1 MNLIDRCFTG
11 KDILIIGPVFPQKLG
26 DVQLVGTPGH
36 TGAAV
41 HALVDFGH
49 FGLPM
54 GGEPVVRGG
63 AADHLGHPGAL
74 VDNDAHGAGG
84 AVAAA
89 PAELSQQLAPVPVD
103 DGLQFF
109 GKGGGLL
116 KIGQPFL
123 QLGFPLDAPDG
134 ENIVILG
141 HEGHTGFGVIE
152 QSAGG
157 PFMAIKPMFFSRHRS
172 TKAISRSEAR

>member
-54 GGEPVVRGG
+54 GREPVVRGG
-63 AADHLGHPGAL
+63 TADHLGHPGAL
-74 VDNDAHGAGG
+74 VDLDLLGAGHTVPAPGTADLDFAVYDLDHALEQGLVGLGQLPRLGGGGVSGDAGEGGGG
-84 AVAAA
+84 AVRF
-89 PAELSQQLAPVPVD
+89 VD
-103 DGLQFF
+103 RG
-109 GKGGGLL
+109 GKG
-116 KIGQPFL
+116 
-123 QLGFPLDAPDG
+123 
-134 ENIVILG
+134 V
-141 HEGHTGFGVIE
+141 V
-152 QSAGG
+152 
-157 PFMAIKPMFFSRHRS
+157 
-172 TKAISRSEAR
+172 